1 MATNQASADTATKP
15 AAASAEASTTQQQ
28 STPDIQARIDAANT
42 PEELAAATRAFFETE
57 GKSQETEE
65 QATAAGGDTETTD
78 EAKAGEGE
86 AEEQAGGE
94 ASAEGAGDEQEQEEK
109 DKTAEESAA
118 EEDDED
124 DKDETDGADA
134 SAKSKKKPYRLRG
147 SNDVEDRAFELKK
160 RNRDLSL
167 EECLARAK
175 KEILGEEPK
184 KTEETPAADGMPA
197 TIEDAQAKLK
207 ELRAAKSKAMRD
219 ELDLA
224 KADELD
230 LEMEKVRDH
239 MMVLERRKIT
249 EQTRAE
255 QKYLQEFGASQEKA
269 SSLYQFLS
277 DEKSAGFIRAR
288 EIDELMKEE
297 GDPTFHNPNKPLIIA
312 QMVAA
317 ELRIAPKSKKSPA
330 ATAPATK
337 PTTSAPK
344 PASVISSGGSRTVTQ
359 STQSGQQAAAIDAIP
374 VGDFDALRKLGVA
387 VD

>member
-28 STPDIQARIDAANT
+28 STPDLQARIDAANT
-42 PEELAAATRAFFETE
+42 PEELAAATREFFETE
-57 GKSQETEE
+57 GKSHKTEE
-65 QATAAGGDTETTD
+65 QATAAGGETETTD
-78 EAKAGEGE
+78 EGE

-184 KTEETPAADGMPA
+184 NTEETPAADGMPA

-337 PTTSAPK
+337 PTMSAPAPK

-359 STQSGQQAAAIDAIP
+359 STQSGQQAAAIDAAQS
-374 VGDFDALRKLGVA
+374 FDDLRKLGVV